1 MSIKRDSLLFASTVK
16 DSIATD
22 DKQVVMVMMDIY
34 QLSVQF
40 DIPRLEQMCVQY
52 LEHTISRGNVLE
64 ALFHSD
70 NMQ

>member
-1 MSIKRDSLLFASTVK
+1 
-16 DSIATD
+16 
-22 DKQVVMVMMDIY
+22 MDIY

-52 LEHTISRGNVLE
+52 LEHMISRGNVLE

>member
-1 MSIKRDSLLFASTVK
+1 
-16 DSIATD
+16 
-22 DKQVVMVMMDIY
+22 MMDIY

-40 DIPRLEQMCVQY
+40 DIPRLEQMSVQF